1 MIVRLSVGHC
11 FHHSR
16 IGEKGSPGRQMTSS
30 KLLGN
35 EKKNIMENT
44 GHLGRPIYVAT
55 IKVFF
60 SWKFAFFSENDCF
73 FFLVSKQF
81 KYICI
86 CNVSTDTSAF
96 FRLTN
101 VYYFFG
107 ENL

>member
-1 MIVRLSVGHC
+1 
-11 FHHSR
+11 
-16 IGEKGSPGRQMTSS
+16 MTSS

-73 FFLVSKQF
+73 FF
-81 KYICI
+81 
-86 CNVSTDTSAF
+86 
-96 FRLTN
+96 
-101 VYYFFG
+101 FG
-107 ENL
+107 IKTI